1 MSNWKKIIVFF
12 TAAVLAL
19 AVTGCGNLRKLKDI
33 QVNHVG
39 VKYFAPTS
47 ARSVDAVLLLE
58 IDNPA
63 MGLTLSNVD
72 GTVRKNGE
80 VLGYFTAGELPLQ
93 GKSVQV
99 YEPPC
104 TATIADNISLVRIL
118 GLIAQMSLDGM
129 TVDITLHVK
138 LDNGMGRNLTFN
150 DLALSQLTESK

>member
-47 ARSVDAVLLLE
+47 ARSVDAVRLLE

-99 YEPPC
+99 YELPC
-104 TATIADNISLVRIL
+104 TATLSESVSLLEVLTLISRRSLEGFTADIR
-118 GLIAQMSLDGM
+118 
-129 TVDITLHVK
+129 LHAK
-138 LDNGMGRNLTFN
+138 LKNGMGKTLEFK
-150 DLALSQLTESK
+150 DLDIEKLAK

>member
-12 TAAVLAL
+12 SAAVLAL
-19 AVTGCGNLRKLKDI
+19 AVTGCGNLRQLKDI

-39 VKYFAPTS
+39 VNAPTS

-72 GTVRKNGE
+72 GTVRKDGE

-99 YEPPC
+99 YELPC